1 MSIFPDLPPPLGV
14 PDITVEGGNFAP
26 VLPAETA
33 VDGTAARRPG
43 DPATAP
49 ADDGEPLFSTDPLR

>member
-1 MSIFPDLPPPLGV
+1 MSIFPDLPAVGAL
-14 PDITVEGGNFAP
+14 DIAIQGDNFAP

-33 VDGTAARRPG
+33 VDGSPASRPG
-43 DPATAP
+43 DPAAPP